1 MEGLEVIAGSM
12 FSGKSTE
19 LMRRATRARIAKQ
32 KVLVL
37 KPSIDTR
44 YSDDSVATH
53 DGAMIPS
60 KMVSSADDVLT
71 AVEDSDPDV
80 VCFDEAQF
88 FSLTVAQVIEDLAED
103 PYNLRVIAAGLDLD
117 FQGVPFESMVHLMM
131 KADKRTHLQA
141 ICVVCGNDA
150 CRTQRVVDGV
160 PVTDGDV
167 VLVGGNE
174 SYEAR
179 CRKCFVS

>member
-19 LMRRATRARIAKQ
+19 LMRRATRAKIAKQ

-37 KPSIDTR
+37 KPSIDVR

-53 DGAMIPS
+53 DGATIPS
-60 KMVSSADDVLT
+60 QMVTTADDVLT
-71 AVEDSDPDV
+71 AVEKADPDV

-88 FSLTVAQVIEDLAED
+88 FSPTVTKVIEDLAEE

-117 FQGVPFESMVHLMM
+117 FQGVPFESMVYLLLR
-131 KADKRTHLQA
+131 ADNRTHLRA
-141 ICVVCGNDA
+141 ICVSCGADA
-150 CRTQRVVDGV
+150 CRTQRVVDGS

-167 VLVGGNE
+167 VLVGGDE